1 MRTGVLHEKPANYTF
16 KARAYKTAIDA
27 CQALSIPITS
37 VEDVKGLPGIGEKIL
52 EKITEIIT
60 TGTLAA
66 ANRVEQRIDLPS
78 LKLFEGVHGIG
89 PVKAKQL
96 VDAGYK
102 TIKDLGKATTPKL
115 FTAAQTL
122 GLKHYEAGLQRIPR
136 SEMITFESQLLS
148 HVPAHLTGILTGSYR
163 RGASSSGDIDMLLKG
178 NGSSEDLTAFA
189 TFVACLKSTGLI
201 VDQLISGPKKWMGYA
216 QLPGGL
222 ARRLDLMLTPPEEYA
237 YAILYFT
244 GSDKFNV
251 AFRNHCLSLHYSLNE
266 HTLSVDPKWKGTV
279 PPSAPPMTKEED
291 IFAFVGLQYIEPT
304 ARVDGA
310 QIIKL

>member
-1 MRTGVLHEKPANYTF
+1 MTDYKQAIISYLTTMRTGVLHEKPANYSF

-27 CQALSIPITS
+27 CHGLSKPITS
-37 VEDVKGLPGIGEKIL
+37 VEDVKGLPGFGEKIL
-52 EKITEIIT
+52 EKINEIIT
-60 TGTLAA
+60 TGSLAA
-66 ANRVEQRIDLPS
+66 ATRVEERIDISS

-96 VDAGYK
+96 VEAGYK
-102 TIKDLGKATTPKL
+102 TIEDLRKATTPKL

-136 SEMITFESQLLS
+136 AEMIDFESKLLS
-148 HVPAHLTGILTGSYR
+148 RLPAHLTGVITGSYR
-163 RGASSSGDIDMLLKG
+163 RGAASSGDIDILLKG
-178 NGSSEDLTAFA
+178 DGSSADLTAFA
-189 TFVACLKSTGLI
+189 SFVSSLKTSGII

-216 QLPGGL
+216 QLPGGIV
-222 ARRLDLMLTPPEEYA
+222 RRLDLMLTPPEEYA

-266 HTLSVDPKWKGTV
+266 HTPVSYTHLT
-279 PPSAPPMTKEED
+279 
-291 IFAFVGLQYIEPT
+291 LPT
-304 ARVDGA
+304 NREV
-310 QIIKL
+310 